1 MPATRAV
8 DPAQAALRAFVAA
21 ELDRAVLPPVAE
33 AARTIA
39 TALHGEA
46 VLFYGSVLRTADLSG
61 VLDFY
66 VLRVPGTARGLNR
79 RIWPDVSYHEVTIG
93 DRVIRAK
100 VATMDRDTFAR
111 AAAGHTRDTT
121 VWARFVQ
128 PTALIWSVDAP
139 VHDAIVDAVA
149 DAAITA
155 GRFAALHGPAQGT
168 ASDYWRTLFR
178 ATYATEFR
186 VEAPGRE
193 DQILS
198 YDRARYDAL
207 LPLAW
212 AAGGIAFVP
221 ADDAF
226 KPNLSDAQHRDL
238 ARAWSRARRWGKK
251 LNVAR
256 LIKAA
261 FTFDGATRYALW
273 KIERH
278 TGLALPV
285 TRFRERHPVL
295 AAPGVLWRLW
305 QHQGS
310 RG

>member
-1 MPATRAV
+1 MSATPAANSARAT
-8 DPAQAALRAFVAA
+8 LRAFVAA
-21 ELDRAVLPPVAE
+21 ELDRAVTPPIAE
-33 AARTIA
+33 AARA
-39 TALHGEA
+39 VANALRGEA

-66 VLRVPGTARGLNR
+66 VLRAPGTARGLSR
-79 RIWPDVSYHEVTIG
+79 RIWPDVSYHEVAIG

-111 AAAGHTRDTT
+111 AAAGRTRDTT
-121 VWARFVQ
+121 IWARFVQ
-128 PTALIWSVDAP
+128 PTALIWAADAR
-139 VHDAIVDAVA
+139 VHDAVVDAVV
-149 DAAITA
+149 DAATTA

-168 ASDYWRTLFR
+168 PGEYWRALFR

-186 VEAPGRE
+186 IEAPGRE

-212 AAGGIAFVP
+212 AAGAIAFAP
-221 ADDAF
+221 ADGALRSRLTD
-226 KPNLSDAQHRDL
+226 PQRRDL
-238 ARAWSRARRWGKK
+238 GRAWSRARRWGKK
-251 LNVAR
+251 LNATR
-256 LIKAA
+256 LVKAA

-278 TGLALPV
+278 TGLALPM

-305 QHQGS
+305 QHQAS